1 MDYTTLYTNSII
13 IQWIPTICPLYTTD
27 FKRWHPI
34 QTFRTDSYFSDI
46 AEYSESL
53 VKVYTKPR
61 LRQGFKDILEI
72 IILISQQKHI
82 V

>member
-1 MDYTTLYTNSII
+1 MDYTTLYTSSIT

-27 FKRWHPI
+27 FKRLHPI
-34 QTFRTDSYFSDI
+34 KTFRTDSYFSDI
-46 AEYSESL
+46 ADYSESL
-53 VKVYTKPR
+53 VKVYTKPQ